1 MSDPSPS
8 PPPVPAAPATTSAP
22 GEVSHGEGYLHGF
35 DSTEQERLFS
45 QARFLEER
53 VFAGFDFSHCRH
65 LLEVGCGVGAQTE
78 ILLRRF
84 PRARITAV
92 DLSASQ
98 LARAR
103 SHFAGRPEDAA
114 RVRFVQADAISLPDL
129 GGDAPDGAYLCWV
142 LEHAANPL
150 ALLRE
155 LRSKLAPGGLVCI
168 AEVFNHTLHLEPRLP
183 VLERYWQAYNSLQT
197 ELGGSPNVGV
207 RLGSLL
213 TEAGFQDIRVW
224 PNPLHYDRRAS
235 EERRA
240 MLDYWLPLLLSGAP
254 ALLNAGR
261 ITPTDAEELE
271 RGLKKARESED
282 TIFYYSFMK
291 AVARG

>member
-1 MSDPSPS
+1 MSDPGPS
-8 PPPVPAAPATTSAP
+8 PTSVPTAPATASDPDEPFQT
-22 GEVSHGEGYLHGF
+22 EGYLHGF
-35 DSTEQERLFS
+35 DPTEQERLFS
-45 QARFLEER
+45 QARFLEDR

-84 PRARITAV
+84 PKARITAV
-92 DLSASQ
+92 DLSAAQ

-103 SHFAGRPEDAA
+103 SHFAARPEDAA
-114 RVRFVQADAISLPDL
+114 RVRFVQADAVRLPDL
-129 GGDAPDGAYLCWV
+129 ASDAPDGAYLCWV
-142 LEHAANPL
+142 LEHAADPL

-168 AEVFNHTLHLEPRLP
+168 AEVFNHTLHLEPRIP
-183 VLERYWQAYNSLQT
+183 VLERYWQAYNTLQT

-213 TEAGFQDIRVW
+213 AEAGFHDIQAW

-235 EERRA
+235 DARRA

-271 RGLKKARESED
+271 RGLKKARESDD

-291 AVARG
+291 AVARA